1 MPACKLPPNTSP
13 AWVDL
18 PQPLVFPMNPFPIS
32 SPRCSQTLNCPSPRL
47 QLDFAPLT
55 SVLERLQSPTAHRF
69 SRVIS
74 LPKGSEVAQASFAL
88 GKPLPAAPRHLLVL
102 RVAGNG
108 SQIFSV
114 TFPGPEV
121 GWPTKLYSSRD
132 ASACAL
138 LLCACF
144 LCLSSGSHSLIIWAA
159 HCSKGW
165 VPCLKLTETSQS
177 YSCGGVGWLQRGC
190 QGKLRTTQRIWP

>member
-1 MPACKLPPNTSP
+1 MPARKLPPNTSP

-18 PQPLVFPMNPFPIS
+18 PQHLLFPTNPFPIS
-32 SPRCSQTLNCPSPRL
+32 SPGCSQTLNCAGPRL

-55 SVLERLQSPTAHRF
+55 SALEHLQGPTAHRF
-69 SRVIS
+69 PRVIS
-74 LPKGSEVAQASFAL
+74 LPTGSEVAQASFAL
-88 GKPLPAAPRHLLVL
+88 GKSLQAAPRHLLVP

-144 LCLSSGSHSLIIWAA
+144 VSELRQPLPDHLR
-159 HCSKGW
+159 CSKGW

-177 YSCGGVGWLQRGC
+177 SSCGGAGWLQRGC
-190 QGKLRTTQRIWP
+190 PGELGATQRIWP

>member
-18 PQPLVFPMNPFPIS
+18 PQPLVFPTNPFPIS
-32 SPRCSQTLNCPSPRL
+32 SPRCSQTLNCPGPRL

-55 SVLERLQSPTAHRF
+55 SVLERLQGPTAHRF
-69 SRVIS
+69 PRVIS

-144 LCLSSGSHSLIIWAA
+144 LCLSSGSHSLITYTAQRA
-159 HCSKGW
+159 G
-165 VPCLKLTETSQS
+165 CL
-177 YSCGGVGWLQRGC
+177 V
-190 QGKLRTTQRIWP
+190 

>member
-32 SPRCSQTLNCPSPRL
+32 SPRCSQTLNCPGPRL

-55 SVLERLQSPTAHRF
+55 SVLERLQGPTAHRF
-69 SRVIS
+69 PRVIS

-138 LLCACF
+138 LLV
-144 LCLSSGSHSLIIWAA
+144 CLLSVFELRQPLPDHL